1 MKHKEMISSKLI
13 ENVNCVYKYISKQNS
28 FAKSVNIV
36 IALQNHEPY
45 WCWELI
51 PAMPSFFQRF
61 FHDATTSNTNE

>member
-1 MKHKEMISSKLI
+1 MFIYKWKYLMKHKEMISSKLI

-45 WCWELI
+45 
-51 PAMPSFFQRF
+51 
-61 FHDATTSNTNE
+61 